1 MLEKKITS
9 LISKQSKKKY
19 YSSISNKQRL
29 LLYKT
34 IKNILK
40 NNEYNECFRLN
51 ILETYKINPDG
62 SNGSFVIDLNNDNFI
77 LSFTFINEGKKTFNN
92 IFFALLSDKKNIY
105 NIACKIIINDI
116 ENNKEINILN
126 KLNNYVINKETI
138 HFPLTYSIINC
149 NLIDL
154 FSLFINKNKLL
165 NNLNSKYKLIL
176 NEKADGDLI
185 NYYHTYNINTND
197 LIMQLLICILTLNSK
212 KIIHKDINEGNF
224 LYHIDNNIKDNK
236 NYYIKYNIIYYDF
249 EDFDDGINEI
259 IYIKIY
265 NKAIWTLWDFE
276 ISEEVRYNILS
287 NTDDY
292 YSMRL
297 MLYQLL
303 KNDDLINLNNLY
315 STINL
320 LSIKNIIKYLI
331 YKYKILKDKD
341 YLLYNNEP
349 YIIKFENHE

>member
-1 MLEKKITS
+1 MK
-9 LISKQSKKKY
+9 
-19 YSSISNKQRL
+19 
-29 LLYKT
+29 
-34 IKNILK
+34 
-40 NNEYNECFRLN
+40 
-51 ILETYKINPDG
+51 
-62 SNGSFVIDLNNDNFI
+62 
-77 LSFTFINEGKKTFNN
+77 
-92 IFFALLSDKKNIY
+92 
-105 NIACKIIINDI
+105 
-116 ENNKEINILN
+116 
-126 KLNNYVINKETI
+126 
-138 HFPLTYSIINC
+138 
-149 NLIDL
+149 
-154 FSLFINKNKLL
+154 
-165 NNLNSKYKLIL
+165 
-176 NEKADGDLI
+176 
-185 NYYHTYNINTND
+185 
-197 LIMQLLICILTLNSK
+197 
-212 KIIHKDINEGNF
+212 
-224 LYHIDNNIKDNK
+224 IDNNIKDNK